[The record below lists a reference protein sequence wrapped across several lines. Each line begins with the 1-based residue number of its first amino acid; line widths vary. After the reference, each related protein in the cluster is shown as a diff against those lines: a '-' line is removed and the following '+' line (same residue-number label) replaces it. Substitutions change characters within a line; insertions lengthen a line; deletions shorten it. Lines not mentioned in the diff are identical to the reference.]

1 MKHEKDALRQSVL
14 EGIPKS
20 QRIFGNTVYWVMIFS
35 AVGAFFAPVFILAN
49 PANNVL
55 NPNLIFGAI
64 FAGASPEEVWSLSLT
79 GTFPGAHF
87 YLNHLTK
94 ADSWAMI
101 FIAIGCAFGLFG
113 LIPAVIYQVRVER
126 DWFCVCFGAC
136 ICALIFLSA
145 IGVLSIGG

>member
-1 MKHEKDALRQSVL
+1 MREENETLRQSVL
-14 EGIPKS
+14 DNIPKG
-20 QRIFGNTVYWVMIFS
+20 QKIFGSTVYWVTICV
-35 AVGAFFAPVFILAN
+35 AVGAFFVPIFILAN

-64 FAGASPEEVWSLSLT
+64 FAGASPDEVWSLSLT

-94 ADSWAMI
+94 ADSWAML

-113 LIPAVIYQVRVER
+113 LVPAVVYQIKVER
-126 DWFCVCFGAC
+126 DWFCAGFGIC
-136 ICALIFLSA
+136 ICALIFLSV